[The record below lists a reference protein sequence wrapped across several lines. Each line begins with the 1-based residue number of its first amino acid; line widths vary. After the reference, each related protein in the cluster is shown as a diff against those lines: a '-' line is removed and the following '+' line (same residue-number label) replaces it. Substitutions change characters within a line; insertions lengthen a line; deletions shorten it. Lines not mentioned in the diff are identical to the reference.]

1 MESNN
6 PKVIEN
12 SEGKTQLHQ
21 TEQRINRNS
30 HRPRLDWPS
39 FISSA
44 KVEIATQSE
53 GNPASTEMVN
63 IKLLSATSGRV
74 LNNLILLL

>member
-21 TEQRINRNS
+21 CEQRIICNT

-39 FISSA
+39 FISPG
-44 KVEIATQSE
+44 KIEIATQSE
-53 GNPASTEMVN
+53 GNFVSTEMVN